1 MRGLSGAP
9 VHLQICQTHCI
20 AIFSVVIRRVLELS
34 HATEAQNGTPLV
46 SASWNISPM
55 IETAIL
61 EQAGEADMKTKLIS
75 ENIVSARCDS
85 ISKLRLEKMVS

>member
-1 MRGLSGAP
+1 
-9 VHLQICQTHCI
+9 
-20 AIFSVVIRRVLELS
+20 
-34 HATEAQNGTPLV
+34 
-46 SASWNISPM
+46 M